1 MNDSPNTNDDDSY
14 TNQGMVSNYGYKI
27 NENISFRGGVR
38 YNDSLLNYDEVKAGR
53 TDANNKTDDT
63 ELSYNLGLN
72 YENGKFKN
80 SLIYNYTEIERLT
93 KSYTNS
99 PSNYYGYRDVI
110 SLIGEYNFDL
120 DTRVV
125 YGLDNEF
132 DKAKF
137 KKDWPTDYLTT
148 DESVHSQYADLQ
160 FRHSK
165 KLYQTVGL
173 RMRYPHHSWRF
184 FHL

>member
-1 MNDSPNTNDDDSY
+1 M
-14 TNQGMVSNYGYKI
+14 
-27 NENISFRGGVR
+27 
-38 YNDSLLNYDEVKAGR
+38 
-53 TDANNKTDDT
+53 
-63 ELSYNLGLN
+63 
-72 YENGKFKN
+72 
-80 SLIYNYTEIERLT
+80 
-93 KSYTNS
+93 
-99 PSNYYGYRDVI
+99 
-110 SLIGEYNFDL
+110 
-120 DTRVV
+120 

-173 RMRYPHHSWRF
+173 RRDTHTTAGGFSTYRSKKQSFTSRSTNLF
-184 FHL
+184 FFTSRKK